1 MANVSVIEVVLKLL
15 ESPLD
20 YKPEDAPSPDEVI
33 AALENKIQRVTK
45 ILHSN
50 YKGHCCQ
57 INCNEEAE
65 WEIYAKGVP
74 DTASCTKHIG
84 ELLTDAVEH
93 RIFRID

>member
-1 MANVSVIEVVLKLL
+1 MANVIEAVLKLL
-15 ESPLD
+15 ERPLD
-20 YKPEDAPSPDEVI
+20 FRPEDAPSLDEII
-33 AALENKIQRVTK
+33 AALENKIQRAVK
-45 ILHSN
+45 ILRSN

-57 INCNEEAE
+57 INCKEEAE

-93 RIFRID
+93 RIFRIN